1 MTGAPPRLLDSA
13 RRRAM
18 AWQATVLAAL
28 LVGARLVNP
37 GRPLPFDVCL
47 FKHVTGLPCP
57 TCGMTR
63 ALCYAVRGDWAQSV
77 ACHPLGPLVALALV
91 AWMCWSAAEAF
102 RGRPMLDSFG
112 GRLGNALLVG
122 GFALSLVTWIVRLVE
137 GTRI

>member
-1 MTGAPPRLLDSA
+1 MTGLPPRLLDSA

-18 AWQATVLAAL
+18 AWQATVLAAV

-37 GRPLPFDVCL
+37 SRPLPFEVCG
-47 FKHVTGLPCP
+47 FKHLTGLPCL
-57 TCGMTR
+57 TCGLTR
-63 ALCYAVRGDWAQSV
+63 ALCFAVRGDWTQSV
-77 ACHPLGPLVALALV
+77 TCHPLGPLAALALV

-102 RGRPMLDSFG
+102 RGRPLHDALRA
-112 GRLGNALLVG
+112 RLGNALLVG